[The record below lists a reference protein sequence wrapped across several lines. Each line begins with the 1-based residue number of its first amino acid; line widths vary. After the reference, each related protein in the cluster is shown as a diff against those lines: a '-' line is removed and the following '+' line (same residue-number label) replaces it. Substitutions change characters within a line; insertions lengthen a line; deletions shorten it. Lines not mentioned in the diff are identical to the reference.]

1 VTLAQFTVPLTGFAI
16 LIATAFMGFIA
27 FEVAHRMWTG
37 KIDLSHLIAEDNGHT
52 SFSRFQMLMFTFVIA
67 SIYLVYALYGL
78 STNSGA
84 GLMLPEIP
92 NGVLGLIGISGGSYI
107 GAKVIQK
114 VGEAPKTDQVAP
126 QTQAA
131 VAPAQPQPLTQPQPT
146 MP

>member
-1 VTLAQFTVPLTGFAI
+1 
-16 LIATAFMGFIA
+16 
-27 FEVAHRMWTG
+27 
-37 KIDLSHLIAEDNGHT
+37 
-52 SFSRFQMLMFTFVIA
+52 
-67 SIYLVYALYGL
+67 
-78 STNSGA
+78 
-84 GLMLPEIP
+84 MLPEIP